1 MLAETVQTAARL
13 RPPPAA
19 QSDAAFAPGL
29 EISAIAAPF
38 ARDEEIYAEE
48 DETKYVYKVLSGAV
62 RVTRLLSDGRRHL
75 SAFHLPGEVF
85 GFEPGRRHK
94 FAAEAVVDSRIA
106 MVRRSA
112 LEEAA
117 DRSVE
122 VSRGLWELAEQNLE
136 RLHEHTLLL
145 GRMSAAQRL
154 AAFLLE
160 ISART
165 SAPEIV
171 ELQMSRSDIADY
183 LGLTIETVSRTFTQL
198 ERDRAIE
205 IPSAR
210 QIVLRNRT
218 RLAQLDA

>member
-1 MLAETVQTAARL
+1 M
-13 RPPPAA
+13 
-19 QSDAAFAPGL
+19 
-29 EISAIAAPF
+29 
-38 ARDEEIYAEE
+38 
-48 DETKYVYKVLSGAV
+48 
-62 RVTRLLSDGRRHL
+62 
-75 SAFHLPGEVF
+75 
-85 GFEPGRRHK
+85 
-94 FAAEAVVDSRIA
+94 
-106 MVRRSA
+106 
-112 LEEAA
+112 
-117 DRSVE
+117 
-122 VSRGLWELAEQNLE
+122 
-136 RLHEHTLLL
+136 
-145 GRMSAAQRL
+145 
-154 AAFLLE
+154 E